1 MFLLDTNIVSELRKR
16 DRANPGVIRFILDL
30 VRQQKAEGVNL
41 AYISVI
47 AVGELRRG
55 VELIRHRGDTPQ
67 ADVLENWLQ
76 SLLLDY
82 GTNILEFGSEEA
94 QVWGHLRVPHPENAL
109 DKMLA
114 ATALVYD
121 LTLVTR
127 NERDFAGTG
136 VKLVNPFE

>member
-16 DRANPGVIRFILDL
+16 DRANPGLIRFVRDL
-30 VRQQKAEGVNL
+30 ARQQQAQHINL

-47 AVGELRRG
+47 TVGELRRG

-67 ADVLENWLQ
+67 ADALESWLQ
-76 SLLLDY
+76 NLLLDY
-82 GTNILEFGSEEA
+82 GTHILEFGSEEA

-136 VKLVNPFE
+136 VKLVNPFT